1 MTTDNFSAKGQPHD
15 YTQSIH
21 PHHLGGCTLAWT
33 VARAVQAEGEAP
45 AATLG
50 GLPTNLLYTAEAP
63 GVWKTKVDSHAPEV
77 SVADGKLTMKTKHSM
92 NEEHYIV
99 RHTLVSGAGEVLG
112 GDHLLPHRQAGI
124 RLRATRRVRRQ
135 ALRHQLLQQ
144 ARLLGR
150 RSL

>member
-1 MTTDNFSAKGQPHD
+1 MTTRRAFIR
-15 YTQSIH
+15 T
-21 PHHLGGCTLAWT
+21 TLVVASGMT
-33 VARAVQAEGEAP
+33 VARAVQAEGAAP

-63 GVWKTKVDSHAPEV
+63 GVWKTKVDSHAPKV

-112 GDHLLPHRQAGI
+112 ATTFYPTDRPESAYELPAGFAGK
-124 RLRATRRVRRQ
+124 LYATSFCNKHDFWVVEL
-135 ALRHQLLQQ
+135 AV
-144 ARLLGR
+144 
-150 RSL
+150 